1 MHIIA
6 NGSRLELELTEAGA
20 LELIEKLSKAV
31 RHSQKVGGAW
41 FAEGL
46 TVENTTGQQ
55 AAGRI
60 TVRVERCPQ

>member
-1 MHIIA
+1 MHIIV

-20 LELIEKLSKAV
+20 LELIEELSKAV
-31 RHSQKVGGAW
+31 QHTQKVGGAW
-41 FAEGL
+41 FAKGL
-46 TVENTTGQQ
+46 TVEGNGKH

>member
-6 NGSRLELELTEAGA
+6 SNSRLELELTEAGA
-20 LELIEKLSKAV
+20 LELIEELSKAV

-41 FAEGL
+41 FAKPL
-46 TVENTTGQQ
+46 TVTDPTGFT